1 MTSTGTPRYGLLCM
15 APQEWY
21 VTDRLRSIALAKGE
35 IQPTRH
41 EQRLGGYCGLA
52 LHGRCFR
59 TREQANEALQK
70 LINASETTTGE

>member
-1 MTSTGTPRYGLLCM
+1 MTSSDTPQYGLLCM

-35 IQPTRH
+35 IQPTRL

-59 TREQANEALQK
+59 TREQAKEALQK
-70 LINASETTTGE
+70 LINPSETTTGE